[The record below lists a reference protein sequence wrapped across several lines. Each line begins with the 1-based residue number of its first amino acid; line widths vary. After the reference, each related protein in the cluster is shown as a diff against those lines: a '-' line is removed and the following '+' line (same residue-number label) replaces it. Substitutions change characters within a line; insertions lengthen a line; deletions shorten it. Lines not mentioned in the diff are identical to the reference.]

1 MFKCEFHKIGFVWLP
16 RKTNENERE
25 RERERE
31 RLKVGVKFGWV
42 PLAMDEMDF

>member
-25 RERERE
+25 RER
-31 RLKVGVKFGWV
+31 LNVGVKFGWV